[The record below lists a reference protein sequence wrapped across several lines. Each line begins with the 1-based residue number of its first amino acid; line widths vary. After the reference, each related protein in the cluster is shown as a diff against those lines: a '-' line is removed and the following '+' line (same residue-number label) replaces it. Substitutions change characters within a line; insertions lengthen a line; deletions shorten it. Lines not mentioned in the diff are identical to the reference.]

1 MNERDLKVLNKIK
14 NMFKY
19 TPYSRKGWYDIIY
32 GFEGGYTAE
41 QVNQMLDEYEKKM
54 GLTKTPE

>member
-1 MNERDLKVLNKIK
+1 
-14 NMFKY
+14 MFKY